1 MKKLT
6 LNKAT
11 VDQLS
16 DDITFVGGFTGS
28 ENTGDNTTGVSQQGC
43 APGLPTY
50 PVSCKPRDC
59 CNATSTCE
67 TIYICTTWSFRGCT
81 LQMA

>member
-11 VDQLS
+11 VDKLS
-16 DDITFVGGFTGS
+16 EDITSVGGFTGS
-28 ENTGDNTTGVSQQGC
+28 DDTGDNTATDGTQAC
-43 APGLPTY
+43 KPGLPSY

-59 CNATSTCE
+59 CNATQTCE
-67 TIYICTTWSFRGCT
+67 TIYICTTWSYRGCT